1 MEELTKENYATN
13 HDYVS
18 FTRISKYLE
27 CEAAANANYKK
38 EQTESMLVGSY
49 VDAHFSGELPQFVEE
64 HPEIINSRTGEL
76 KKDFKLADEI
86 IQRIESDE
94 LFMYYMN
101 GENQKIM
108 TGDICGVPFKIKMDS
123 YKEGEF
129 IADLKVVKSFDK
141 VWSDVFRSK
150 VTFVEN
156 FNYDIELAIFQEI
169 VRQNTGK
176 VLPCYIL
183 AVTKQSPSDIN
194 IYQLNQGML
203 DNALN
208 IVKNY
213 LPRYQKIKDKKIAA
227 SRCEVCDYCRK
238 TKKAKIY
245 DVKYIGVNGD
255 KLRED
260 GFDCTDPIIKE
271 ENNALEKSC

>member
-13 HDYVS
+13 HDYIS

-27 CEAAANANYKK
+27 CEAAAHANHKTPK
-38 EQTESMLVGSY
+38 SESMLVGSY
-49 VDAHFSGELPQFVEE
+49 VDAYFSEELPAFIEE
-64 HPEIINSRTGEL
+64 HPEIFNSRTGEL
-76 KKDFKLADEI
+76 KKDFQKADDI
-86 IQRIESDE
+86 IKRIEADE
-94 LFMYYMN
+94 LFMYYLN
-101 GENQKIM
+101 GEKQKIM
-108 TGDICGVPFKIKMDS
+108 AGDICGVSFKIKMDS

-141 VWSDVFRSK
+141 VWSDVFRTK
-150 VTFVEN
+150 VTFVEA

-169 VRQNTGK
+169 VRINTGK
-176 VLPCYIL
+176 RLPCYIL
-183 AVTKQSPSDIN
+183 AVTKESPSDIN
-194 IYQLNQGML
+194 IYQVNQEKL

-213 LPRYQKIKDKKIAA
+213 LPRLQKIKDKKLAPT
-227 SRCEVCDYCRK
+227 RCEVCDYCRL

-245 DVKYIGVNGD
+245 DAKYIGVNGD

-260 GFDCTDPIIKE
+260 GFECSDPIIE
-271 ENNALEKSC
+271 EEK

>member
-18 FTRISKYLE
+18 FTRISKFLE
-27 CEAAANANYKK
+27 CEASANSEYKK
-38 EQTESMLVGSY
+38 EQTDSMLVGSY
-49 VDAHFSGELPQFVEE
+49 VDAHFSGELSQFIEE

-101 GENQKIM
+101 GESQKIM
-108 TGDICGVPFKIKMDS
+108 TGNICGVPFKIKMDS

-150 VTFVEN
+150 VTFVES

-194 IYQLNQGML
+194 IYQLNQTML

-227 SRCEVCDYCRK
+227 SRCEVCEYCRK

-260 GFDCTDPIIKE
+260 GFDCADPIIKE